1 MATTKFSVSAYTAD
15 GVTTD
20 YLITWDY
27 LDSDHIAVYVDGTPN
42 YDPQSTYS
50 FELINST
57 TVRVTDEFGNAVPSG
72 SDIEIRR
79 ETPILD
85 RAVTFN
91 DGSAL
96 LAEDLNKNSDY
107 LLYSMQEV
115 LDTVEAAAQD
125 GALAAQVA
133 TEGLRDETE
142 VLRATTEGYKNETL
156 TARNTTQT
164 YLATVDADATA
175 ADNHRIAAAASEAAA
190 LASENAAA
198 ASQAASA
205 TSEANAAASEAASA
219 ASEAAAAVSEAAALA
234 SENAA
239 ATSEANA
246 ATSRTAA
253 QTAQAAAEA
262 ALDELT
268 DLYLGAK
275 TAAPTVDNDGNA
287 LQTGA
292 LYWNSTNDTM
302 YVWSGSAWDTFNSST
317 GIADGAS
324 STVIT
329 IDPNAKVGINSAIP
343 SRTLDVVDQTNDGS
357 GGLKVANYLP
367 VIEMEDM
374 SGGGGSFSI
383 THDTTTTYFKHN
395 GSANR
400 LTIDNDGRLTS
411 GNGGFHISGYN
422 GMSATDSGAMG
433 IFGHNAR
440 AKLGVANTVEQVNNG
455 YYGSFIRMYH
465 ADGMMFHVT
474 PSSGSAGDILY
485 QMGGSGT
492 SREAMRIYKD
502 GYVTTG
508 YNPSFWAQRT
518 SHVTSSGYVVF
529 DNVAHDRMGNY
540 NSSNGRFTAPVTG
553 SYLFTFSA
561 LLFNMGSSSYASLHK
576 NGSQYYNSG
585 FGLYGS
591 FTGSYAGQGAAGVM
605 HMNAGDYA
613 QIYLTH
619 NGTNLHSGYTFFTGC
634 LIG

>member
-27 LDSDHIAVYVDGTPN
+27 LDSGHIAVYVDGTPN

-72 SDIEIRR
+72 SEIEIRR

-133 TEGLRDETE
+133 TEGLRDETT
-142 VLRATTEGYKNETL
+142 VLRDTTLGYKNEAL
-156 TARNTTQT
+156 AARDTTQT

-190 LASENAAA
+190 LASETAAA

-219 ASEAAAAVSEAAALA
+219 ASEAAAAASQAAALA

-239 ATSEANA
+239 ATSEVNA
-246 ATSRTAA
+246 ATSETAA

-275 TAAPTVDNDGNA
+275 ATAPTVDNDGNT

-292 LYWNSTNDTM
+292 LYWNSTNDIM
-302 YVWSGSAWDTFNSST
+302 YVWNGGAWDTLNSTT
-317 GIADGAS
+317 GIADGATSAQVTLTDTLVSVTPDVDFGGAASFAGDVQVPNIAATGRVSSNSITTPIYSQSGVGTWLGGIASENGWSTETGIGGKTSYGTAWSLS
-324 STVIT
+324 STPNRTYLSVGDPAQSGSLFTVWSVPHDNTRRLIWDTGGAQGVSTNFYADIDSTTRNVGTSWTLGRTWTNWGKKPNSYVILYMNVPARNDT
-329 IDPNAKVGINSAIP
+329 
-343 SRTLDVVDQTNDGS
+343 TNW
-357 GGLKVANYLP
+357 GGLY
-367 VIEMEDM
+367 
-374 SGGGGSFSI
+374 
-383 THDTTTTYFKHN
+383 
-395 GSANR
+395 
-400 LTIDNDGRLTS
+400 
-411 GNGGFHISGYN
+411 
-422 GMSATDSGAMG
+422 TDVQYS
-433 IFGHNAR
+433 
-440 AKLGVANTVEQVNNG
+440 VNNG
-455 YYGSFIRMYH
+455 ASWGSLGVTGYDGGIMDNGSYPIGHQNGYVLLSQADIYQSSQLKIRYLH
-465 ADGMMFHVT
+465 RSYTGT
-474 PSSGSAGDILY
+474 TTINGSHDI
-485 QMGGSGT
+485 QSGT
-492 SREAMRIYKD
+492 SGMFW
-502 GYVTTG
+502 TTL
-508 YNPSFWAQRT
+508 
-518 SHVTSSGYVVF
+518 
-529 DNVAHDRMGNY
+529 M
-540 NSSNGRFTAPVTG
+540 
-553 SYLFTFSA
+553 
-561 LLFNMGSSSYASLHK
+561 
-576 NGSQYYNSG
+576 
-585 FGLYGS
+585 
-591 FTGSYAGQGAAGVM
+591 M
-605 HMNAGDYA
+605 HE
-613 QIYLTH
+613 I
-619 NGTNLHSGYTFFTGC
+619 
-634 LIG
+634 IG